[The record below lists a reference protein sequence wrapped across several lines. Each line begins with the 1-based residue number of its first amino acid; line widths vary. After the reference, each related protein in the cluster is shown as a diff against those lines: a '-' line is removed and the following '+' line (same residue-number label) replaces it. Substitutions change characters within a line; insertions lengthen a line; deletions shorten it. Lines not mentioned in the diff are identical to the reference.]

1 MVYLIHRKLVGIMGY
16 LSFDASVKI
25 HMSGKYTSTKTSK
38 SGSGGL
44 YGYIRHI
51 DRGTDKKNG
60 CEVHHSNENIDSDF
74 TLDNE
79 SYYKD
84 ASGNWMVTTT
94 SKDMV
99 ESVNRRIEYAKK
111 NGARLYNGGKN
122 DTTIVRTLLVQLD
135 EDTIA
140 EHEDTW
146 IEDTISTIE
155 EMFGSD
161 NIVGFSVHRDETSV
175 HMHILFTPVYET
187 TDKQGN
193 IKCSVSQ
200 TKFFTSPKSLAG
212 MHKNIRK
219 SLQEKGYEIELENKP
234 IEEHLA
240 GYYDKQGVWHQ
251 QGLTP
256 EQLDEL
262 SKRKQ
267 QLKIG
272 EIDMKLK
279 KEELKKMEQSL
290 REARE
295 KAIAIQQALDKEKD
309 EFEVERTNRT
319 NIILMQRQEIDAKMQ
334 EVKQLKSETED
345 MLSLVYS
352 TAPTCS
358 DILNSN
364 TDEDFLEF
372 CKRYDREHNKR
383 TYDMYHFLYKEFEKE
398 QDKKLSPMERAL
410 KEQRDAVASRPR
422 IYGDSYMQNQG
433 NTDSFNRQYM

>member
-1 MVYLIHRKLVGIMGY
+1 MGY
-16 LSFDASVKI
+16 LSFDASIKI

-84 ASGNWMVTTT
+84 ASGNWMATTT

-122 DTTIVRTLLVQLD
+122 DTTIVRPLLVQLD

-140 EHEDTW
+140 KHEDTW

-155 EMFGSD
+155 EMFGAD

-187 TDKQGN
+187 TDKKGN

-240 GYYDKQGVWHQ
+240 GYFDKQGVWHQ

-319 NIILMQRQEIDAKMQ
+319 NIILMQRQELEAKMQ
-334 EVKQLKSETED
+334 EVKQLKTETED
-345 MLSLVYS
+345 MLALIYS
-352 TAPTCS
+352 TASTCS

-383 TYDMYHFLYKEFEKE
+383 TYDMFHFLYSKFEQE
-398 QDKKLSPMERAL
+398 QDQKLSPMERAL

-422 IYGDSYMQNQG
+422 IYGDSYMQNQ
-433 NTDSFNRQYM
+433 NTYTNTSQQYM